1 MILTSVY
8 GNTAAPEVL
17 YRLLQERTPEQSISH
32 KAMPT
37 WEQHLAFVNA
47 VPHPYPHWY
56 LLQEKGEFVG
66 SIYLTER
73 REVGLCVFDGARGQ
87 GYGRVAMALLE
98 AMHPGPMLANIAPG
112 NPRSHRFFQLHGFEL
127 VQMTYRRE
135 P

>member
-17 YRLLQERTPEQSISH
+17 YRLLAERTPEQSISH

-37 WEQHLAFVNA
+37 WEQHFAFVNA

-56 LLQEKGEFVG
+56 LLQEGGEFVG

-73 REVGLCVFDGARGQ
+73 REVGLFLFESERGK
-87 GYGRVAMALLE
+87 GFGDDALDQLQE
-98 AMHPGPMLANIAPG
+98 LHPGPMLANIAPF
-112 NPRSHRFFQLHGFEL
+112 NTQSQRFFYDRGFEL